1 VKRLFGATALAAL
14 ALLLAL
20 SSGGDVG
27 PARAA
32 STKCVW
38 IKHTKRIV
46 THVKRHGKSHKVVKV
61 KHYKTCR
68 KVALPE
74 ETPAPTTPTATSP
87 GPTAPSEATP
97 PASTPEP
104 EANAVS
110 ITANDHTNPY
120 GYAPSRKA
128 VKSGDLTVQLINVGE
143 DEHNMDMEKVG
154 PGNSPEGPI
163 VVAVSA
169 ASKGA
174 STPTTVDVEPGT
186 YRMWCTL
193 PGHAAKGM
201 ETTIT
206 VE

>member
-1 VKRLFGATALAAL
+1 VKRLFGAAALTALAL
-14 ALLLAL
+14 VLVL
-20 SSGGDVG
+20 SGGGDVG

-38 IKHTKRIV
+38 IKHTKRV
-46 THVKRHGKSHKVVKV
+46 VRHVRRHGKVRRVVTI
-61 KHYKTCR
+61 KHYKSCR

-74 ETPAPTTPTATSP
+74 ESPAPTSPTATSP
-87 GPTAPSEATP
+87 GATSPSEATP
-97 PASTPEP
+97 PASAPEP

-120 GYAPSRKA
+120 GYTPSRKT
-128 VKSGDLTVQLINVGE
+128 VKAGELTVQLINKGE
-143 DEHNMDMEKVG
+143 DEHNMDMEKVS
-154 PGNSPEGPI
+154 PGGTPEGPI
-163 VVAVSA
+163 LTMTSA
-169 ASKGA
+169 PSGGQ
-174 STPTTVDVEPGT
+174 STPTTVDVEAGT

>member
-1 VKRLFGATALAAL
+1 VKRLFGVAALAML
-14 ALLLAL
+14 ALLLVL

-38 IKHTKRIV
+38 IKHTKRV
-46 THVKRHGKSHKVVKV
+46 VRHVKRHGKVRKVVTI
-61 KHYKTCR
+61 KHYRTCR

-74 ETPAPTTPTATSP
+74 AAPTAPTAPTL
-87 GPTAPSEATP
+87 GTTAPSESKP

-104 EANAVS
+104 EPNAVS
-110 ITANDHTNPY
+110 ITATDRTTPY
-120 GYAPSRKA
+120 GYAPSHKV
-128 VKSGDLTVQLINVGE
+128 VKPGELTVQLINKGE

-154 PGNSPEGPI
+154 PGGAPEGPI
-163 VVAVSA
+163 LTMTSA
-169 ASKGA
+169 PSGGQ
-174 STPTTVDVEPGT
+174 STPTTVDVEAGT

-201 ETTIT
+201 EAEIE

>member
-1 VKRLFGATALAAL
+1 VKQLFGVAAL
-14 ALLLAL
+14 APLALVLVL
-20 SSGGDVG
+20 SSGGDVR

-38 IKHTKRIV
+38 IKHTKRV
-46 THVKRHGKSHKVVKV
+46 VKHVKRHGKVRRVVTI

-74 ETPAPTTPTATSP
+74 AAPTAPTTTPTP
-87 GPTAPSEATP
+87 GTTAPSETKP

-104 EANAVS
+104 EPNAVS
-110 ITANDHTNPY
+110 ITATDRTTPF
-120 GYAPSRKA
+120 GYAPSRRV
-128 VKSGDLTVQLINVGE
+128 VKPGEVTVQLINKGE

-154 PGNSPEGPI
+154 PGGTPEGPI
-163 VVAVSA
+163 LTMTSA
-169 ASKGA
+169 PSGGQ
-174 STPTTVDVEPGT
+174 STPTTVDVEAGT

-201 ETTIT
+201 EATIE